1 MISNQVLQ
9 NTVDG
14 LKNIARKDIT
24 IIDREGKLAATT
36 EADSRLASMEY
47 VDSVISSPAENQLIQ
62 GNQYFK
68 VMDNGIPEY
77 ILVVGGDDED
87 AFRLGKL
94 AAFHIHAL
102 MMAYKERFDRDNF
115 IKNLLLDNLLLVDI
129 YSRAKKLRIENTV
142 RRVVFLIETTVDT
155 DMSAVEI
162 LRGIF
167 PERHKD
173 FVTAVDET
181 SIILVKELGERD
193 ATAEIE
199 AVANNIMDTLS
210 TEAMNRVYVA
220 IGAVVSDL
228 KNVSSSFKEARL
240 AQEVGKIFE
249 AEKQI
254 VNYERLGIGRLIYQL
269 PLPLCRI
276 FINEMLQGFSIDD
289 IDEEMFATVTKFF
302 ENDLNVSETS
312 RELFIHR
319 NTLVYRLDK
328 LQKMTRLDLR
338 KFTDA
343 ITFKITLMVNRYMQ
357 YREKQSF

>member
-1 MISNQVLQ
+1 MITNQVLQ
-9 NTVDG
+9 STIDG
-14 LKNIARKDIT
+14 LKNIVRRDIT
-24 IIDREGKLAATT
+24 VLDREGKLVATT
-36 EADSRLASMEY
+36 ESDDVPIPFNY
-47 VDSVISSPAENQLIQ
+47 VESVMNSPAENQMIQ

-68 VMDNGIPEY
+68 VVDNGITEY
-77 ILVVGGDDED
+77 VMVIAGDDED
-87 AFRLGKL
+87 AFRTGKL
-94 AAFHIHAL
+94 ASFHVGAL
-102 MMAYKERFDRDNF
+102 LLAYKERFDRDSF

-129 YSRAKKLRIENTV
+129 YSMAKKLRIENNV
-142 RRVVFLIETTVDT
+142 RRVVYLVETSVDT

-167 PERHKD
+167 PDKQRD
-173 FVTAVDET
+173 FVTAVDEH
-181 SIILVKELGERD
+181 SIILVKELGERED
-193 ATAEIE
+193 AQDIDQ
-199 AVANNIMDTLS
+199 VANMIVDTLS
-210 TEAMNRVYVA
+210 SEAMSRVYVA
-220 IGAVVSDL
+220 VGTVVNDL
-228 KNVSSSFKEARL
+228 QKVSSSFKEARL

-254 VNYERLGIGRLIYQL
+254 VNYEKLGIGRLIYQL
-269 PLPLCRI
+269 PIPLCRI

-302 ENDLNVSETS
+302 ENDLNVSETA

-328 LQKMTRLDLR
+328 LEKMTRLDLR

-357 YREKQSF
+357 HRER